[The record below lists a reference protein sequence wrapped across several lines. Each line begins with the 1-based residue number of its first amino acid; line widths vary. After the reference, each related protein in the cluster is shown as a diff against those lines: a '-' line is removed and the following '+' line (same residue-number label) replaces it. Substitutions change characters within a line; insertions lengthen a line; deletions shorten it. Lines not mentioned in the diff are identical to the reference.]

1 MNLIKFVCG
10 MLAVALVLGILTS
23 GSPDD
28 GNQDNSTVSLD
39 GNGSETGGAA
49 RAEEMETEEPE
60 DSSDSGEVMEAD
72 IAPTEPAASEPELPE
87 TLMFGEGKS
96 EMAGQQRY
104 IEARV
109 KATAGLIEEEGD
121 KIFPDFREE
130 GTSWFHH
137 DFYVFVWETDGTAVV
152 YPPDSS
158 MEGQDL
164 KGLQDST
171 GKPIGELFIETALS
185 GKREGWV
192 DYYWPKPGEDEPV
205 LKYSFIR
212 KVNRDGQDYL
222 VGAGFYADDYLISRN
237 LDECK
242 VLSRDGGIYVSE
254 LLHPEN
260 FDRELDLDYSIAHSI
275 IEPGENNAP
284 HLMSNPEVYYIL
296 EGEGVIYIDGVPV
309 KLRPG
314 QLVYIPEDSIQCT
327 YNTGNTSLEFLA
339 INQPAWDEDKEEI
352 FD

>member
-39 GNGSETGGAA
+39 GNGSETEGAI
-49 RAEEMETEEPE
+49 RAEETETEGTGEGEREISP
-60 DSSDSGEVMEAD
+60 SGEAGTKELA
-72 IAPTEPAASEPELPE
+72 ATEPSMPG

-96 EMAGQQRY
+96 DMAGQQRY

-109 KATAGLIEEEGD
+109 KATAGLIEEEGE
-121 KIFPDFREE
+121 KIFSDFREE
-130 GTSWFHH
+130 GSSWYHH
-137 DFYVFVWETDGTAVV
+137 NFYIFVWETDGTAVV
-152 YPPDSS
+152 YPPDES

-164 KGLQDST
+164 DGLQDSN
-171 GKPIGELFIETALS
+171 GKPIGELFIETALNKK
-185 GKREGWV
+185 GEGWV
-192 DYYWPKPGEDEPV
+192 DYYWPKPGEDESV

-260 FDRELDLDYSIAHSI
+260 FDRELDLDYSIAHSV

-284 HLMSNPEVYYIL
+284 HLMSKTEVHYIL
-296 EGEGVIYIDGVPV
+296 EGEGTLYIDGIPV

-314 QLVYIPEDSIQCT
+314 QLIYIPEDSIQCT

-339 INQPAWDEDKEEI
+339 INQPAWDEDNEEI

>member
-23 GSPDD
+23 GSPDE
-28 GNQDNSTVSLD
+28 GNADNSTVSLN
-39 GNGSETGGAA
+39 GNGSETGGAL
-49 RAEEMETEEPE
+49 RAEDTGTEGTGE
-60 DSSDSGEVMEAD
+60 SSTSGKVGTKGLA
-72 IAPTEPAASEPELPE
+72 ATEPTMPG

-96 EMAGQQRY
+96 DMAGQQRY

-109 KATAGLIEEEGD
+109 KATAGLIEEEGEE
-121 KIFPDFREE
+121 IFSDFREE
-130 GTSWFHH
+130 GSSWYHH
-137 DFYVFVWETDGTAVV
+137 NFYVFVWETDGTAVV
-152 YPPDSS
+152 YPPDES

-164 KGLQDST
+164 EGLLDST

-185 GKREGWV
+185 REGEGWV

-205 LKYSFIR
+205 LKYSFIS

-254 LLHPEN
+254 LFHPEN

-284 HLMSNPEVYYIL
+284 HLMSNPEVHYIL
-296 EGEGVIYIDGVPV
+296 EGEGTIYIDGIPV
-309 KLRPG
+309 ELRPG
-314 QLVYIPEDSIQCT
+314 QLVYIPEESIQCT

-339 INQPAWDEDKEEI
+339 INQPAWEEDNEEI
-352 FD
+352 FE

>member
-28 GNQDNSTVSLD
+28 GNQYNSTVSLD
-39 GNGSETGGAA
+39 ENGRETGGAV
-49 RAEEMETEEPE
+49 RTEETVTE
-60 DSSDSGEVMEAD
+60 GTGEEEGEISASREAGTKGL
-72 IAPTEPAASEPELPE
+72 ATAEPAVPEVP
-87 TLMFGEGKS
+87 MFGEGKS

-109 KATAGLIEEEGD
+109 KATAEIIEEEGEEV
-121 KIFPDFREE
+121 FPDFREE
-130 GTSWFHH
+130 GSSWFHH

-152 YPPDSS
+152 YPPDRS

-164 KGLQDST
+164 QRLQDST

-185 GKREGWV
+185 GEREGWV
-192 DYYWPKPGEDEPV
+192 DYYWPKPGEDEAV

-222 VGAGFYADDYLISRN
+222 IGAGFYADDYLISRN

-275 IEPGENNAP
+275 LEPGEFNEP
-284 HLMSNPEVYYIL
+284 HLMSNPEVHYIL
-296 EGEGVIYIDGVPV
+296 EGGGVLYIDGIPV
-309 KLRPG
+309 ELRPG

-327 YNTGNTSLEFLA
+327 YNTGNKSLNFLV
-339 INQPAWDEDKEEI
+339 INQPAWDEDNEEI

>member
-28 GNQDNSTVSLD
+28 GNQDNSTVSL
-39 GNGSETGGAA
+39 NGTASDTGGAA
-49 RAEEMETEEPE
+49 RAEEMETEEPGE
-60 DSSDSGEVMEAD
+60 SSASGEDIGAD
-72 IAPTEPAASEPELPE
+72 NASTEPAAPKPELPE
-87 TLMFGEGKS
+87 APMFGEGKS
-96 EMAGQQRY
+96 KIAGQQRY

-109 KATAGLIEEEGD
+109 KATAELIEEEGEGV
-121 KIFPDFREE
+121 FPDFREE

-137 DFYVFVWETDGTAVV
+137 DFYVFVWKTDGTAVV
-152 YPPDSS
+152 YPPNGS

-171 GKPIGELFIETALS
+171 GKPIGELFIETAL
-185 GKREGWV
+185 GKKGEGWV
-192 DYYWPKPGEDEPV
+192 DYYWAKPGEDEAV

-212 KVNRDGQDYL
+212 NVNRDGQDYL
-222 VGAGFYADDYLISRN
+222 VGAGFYADDYIISRN

-242 VLSRDGGIYVSE
+242 VLSRDGGICVSE
-254 LLHPEN
+254 LFHPKN
-260 FDRELDLDYSIAHSI
+260 FDSELKLDYSIAHSI
-275 IEPGENNAP
+275 IEPGENNEL
-284 HLMSNPEVYYIL
+284 HLMSNPEVHYIL
-296 EGEGVIYIDGVPV
+296 EGEGVLYIDGIPV
-309 KLRPG
+309 ELRPG
-314 QLVYIPEDSIQCT
+314 QLAYIPEDSIQCT

-339 INQPAWDEDKEEI
+339 INQPSWDEDNEEI